1 MTRRDTIIVAV
12 LINAGLLVVLFISSL
27 KNEKSISANSYDKRS
42 EQAQVVTRKE
52 TPIAKASS
60 DQVDQILAQYSK
72 KMAKEAGKEEKK
84 VISKENA
91 PKEMQGAEVAIIK
104 EKVKQEQGAQG
115 PEKAPLSTPQK
126 AKEQSQDP
134 RSGMVKIVVKK
145 GDVLEKLAKA
155 HGTSVGAIMQENQLT
170 DSRLQIGQV
179 IYIPPAAPVVSAIKA
194 LPQLEE
200 QYYVVKNGDNLWK
213 IALDNH
219 LKVEDLLKLNEL
231 SEKQAK
237 ALRPGDR
244 LRIK

>member
-27 KNEKSISANSYDKRS
+27 KNEKSVVANSYDKKP
-42 EQAQVVTRKE
+42 EQTQVVTRKE

-72 KMAKEAGKEEKK
+72 KMTKEVVKEEKK
-84 VISKENA
+84 VTSKENA
-91 PKEMQGAEVAIIK
+91 PKETKVEEVAVLK
-104 EKVKQEQGAQG
+104 EKVKQEQV
-115 PEKAPLSTPQK
+115 EKIAEKETILTPQK
-126 AKEQSQDP
+126 EQPQDP

-145 GDVLEKLAKA
+145 GDVLEKIAKA

-179 IYIPPAAPVVSAIKA
+179 IYIPSATPVASPIKA

-200 QYYVVKNGDNLWK
+200 KYYVVKNGDNLWK
-213 IALDNH
+213 IALENH